1 MRTNRPAAS
10 TRPRAL
16 QVGDSRAVLGR
27 RKDKAWTAFEL
38 SHDHKPTRPSEHRRI
53 LALGGLVGRSLKEAQ
68 SGDVAKRAGGA
79 CPVFCF
85 GANADSPM
93 RCYPGGLSLSRRDNM
108 VADFQQG
115 SAAPVLIVSTRAGG
129 TGLNLTAATH
139 VVHYDRWWN
148 PAVEDQAT
156 DRAHRIGQ
164 TRTVEVHKLV
174 TAGTIEER
182 IAEMLERKRALA
194 DAVVGAGESWITEL
208 DDAALAELVSLSAD
222 APLVDEID
230 ERQGAS
236 R

>member
-1 MRTNRPAAS
+1 MRDCYGVQAVSKLHGETPDSERQQIVENFQNRQSELRFLVGHPKTGGYGLTLTAAS
-10 TRPRAL
+10 TVIYYSNSYDL
-16 QVGDSRAVLGR
+16 
-27 RKDKAWTAFEL
+27 EL
-38 SHDHKPTRPSEHRRI
+38 RVQSE
-53 LALGGLVGRSLKEAQ
+53 
-68 SGDVAKRAGGA
+68 
-79 CPVFCF
+79 
-85 GANADSPM
+85 
-93 RCYPGGLSLSRRDNM
+93 
-108 VADFQQG
+108 
-115 SAAPVLIVSTRAGG
+115 
-129 TGLNLTAATH
+129 
-139 VVHYDRWWN
+139 
-148 PAVEDQAT
+148 